1 MFISSVLDY
10 SKKRMMYSFNLEESM
25 RKVEVQQI
33 TDQTILLPGGVHE
46 EGEEGEGGG
55 GAADHRPDRQP
66 ELSKLPVLSIA

>member
-1 MFISSVLDY
+1 MWAV
-10 SKKRMMYSFNLEESM
+10 E
-25 RKVEVQQI
+25 VEVQQI